1 MTDELVVKVDSHCHL
16 TSDEMYLDV
25 DEVIKRALQAN
36 VKKMVNICTDPITLE
51 RGILLK
57 KKYPD
62 IIFNTIATTPHDVE
76 KDGKAHFPIHKEAVE
91 KGQVC
96 AVGETGLDY
105 FYEHSKREIQKEF
118 LRAYIRLAHE
128 HNLPLIFHCRGDE
141 AFSDLFKIGKEM
153 FVKRAVIH
161 CFTGNKEQADN
172 AIELGWFLSVSGII
186 TYNRTEDLQNVI
198 KQVPLERLF
207 LETDSPYLAPKTRRG
222 KRNEPAY
229 MTETSG
235 MIAQNREIAIIDVI
249 SACTKNTCEF
259 FQI

>member
-91 KGQVC
+91 KGKFVLWVKQ
-96 AVGETGLDY
+96 GWTI
-105 FYEHSKREIQKEF
+105 FMNIQK
-118 LRAYIRLAHE
+118 
-128 HNLPLIFHCRGDE
+128 
-141 AFSDLFKIGKEM
+141 GK
-153 FVKRAVIH
+153 FRKS
-161 CFTGNKEQADN
+161 F
-172 AIELGWFLSVSGII
+172 
-186 TYNRTEDLQNVI
+186 
-198 KQVPLERLF
+198 
-207 LETDSPYLAPKTRRG
+207 
-222 KRNEPAY
+222 
-229 MTETSG
+229 
-235 MIAQNREIAIIDVI
+235 
-249 SACTKNTCEF
+249 
-259 FQI
+259 